1 MDLAQRHLPN
11 MLTDMLERGHVVIEP
26 FQAGETL
33 PAAIDDSEAWRRW
46 AAPELGLTIPD
57 PHEVDVA

>member
-33 PAAIDDSEAWRRW
+33 PAAIDDSEA
-46 AAPELGLTIPD
+46 
-57 PHEVDVA
+57 